1 MNYETRKES
10 LLRKRCQSADQNGD
24 GEERHWNSTKN
35 NQSSTTCTDNDIL
48 RNPSNESLD
57 MHRIKVRITITTKN
71 IFRYHSLNKY

>member
-57 MHRIKVRITITTKN
+57 TESRLELLLQQRISFVII
-71 IFRYHSLNKY
+71 H